1 MGEIRIGA
9 QGWNYADWVGPLY
22 PRGSRAAEYLD
33 LYVRAF
39 DTVEIDSTFYA
50 IPAEGAVRSW
60 RRRAGEGFIYSL
72 KLPQEITHVR
82 RLGESAEILDVFC
95 ARARELGEH
104 LGVILIQLPPDFS
117 PRARG
122 ALEAFLKLLPRDLR
136 FAVEFRDRAWVAEE
150 RLGDLL
156 ELLGAQHTALA
167 LCDSKWMPRET
178 MMALAARPTA
188 DFSYLRWLGP
198 RELTEY
204 SRLQIDHTRELE
216 QWAAVVAALSAQV
229 SVVYAYFNNHYEGHS
244 PLSANRFKK
253 MLGLDVIDPETLI
266 SQPSLF

>member
-1 MGEIRIGA
+1 MGEIRVGA

-22 PRGSRAAEYLD
+22 PRGARAAEYLD

-50 IPAEGAVRSW
+50 IPAEGAGRSW
-60 RRRAGEGFIYSL
+60 RERAREGFVYSL

-82 RLGESAEILDVFC
+82 RLEESAGVLDAFC
-95 ARARELGEH
+95 ARARELGDR
-104 LGVILIQLPPDFS
+104 LGAILIQMPPDFS
-117 PRARG
+117 PRSRG
-122 ALEAFLKLLPRDLR
+122 ALEAFVALLPGDLR
-136 FAVEFRDRAWVAEE
+136 FAIEFRDRAWVAEE
-150 RLGDLL
+150 RLEALLDLL
-156 ELLGAQHTALA
+156 GEHRVALA
-167 LCDSKWMPRET
+167 LCDSKWLPSET
-178 MMALAARPTA
+178 MMALARRPTA

-216 QWAAVVAALSAQV
+216 QWAEAVAALSAQV

-253 MLGLDVIDPETLI
+253 MLGLDAIDPDALI